1 MSEIDNTELLP
12 TNFRSYAG
20 TQNRIQYA
28 DINRYYDLYTPIE
41 RLALTN
47 NLKAYRWALGFDY
60 NTHKTFLSS
69 GIGKSCIDVICD
81 TAVNGKMSFNGPD
94 DICEALDDEL
104 RETFTS
110 SIENL
115 YRLTASTGSSLNRV
129 CFDKDGMPFISSVPL
144 GQFKAVLDQKGK
156 VKECKCYLDIQ
167 QGVNEY
173 LKYILYEH
181 RYFNKDNEPC
191 AMYKVTLLNYTNPE
205 KMSQTDFE
213 KEDIKANKDLLHTL
227 SQIYPNIKLYQED
240 KLGFKDSLGASVTNW
255 TKYNSY
261 YRSLWFGDAM
271 LTNVLDLLYSYDST
285 FTYKENDK
293 YLGRGRTLV
302 PKQMTQA
309 SLTMQRSI
317 DRAIASKVSMA
328 NLPEEN
334 IPRGK
339 PLDKTF
345 YQELTTSTGESVKPT
360 FVQGD
365 LRTENWNS
373 DLQYTAGEIA
383 ARLHI
388 SACDLDSRLNGGT
401 QRTATEINKESDN
414 TIKLVNSK
422 RLQFETAIVTLV
434 KDIAYYLLGDRDFT
448 ELGISYPVVG
458 LSNPQVATQ
467 VVLSQYQ
474 GRIMSRYTA
483 IKRLNPD
490 WTETDIEEEIARL
503 DEDAMLTP
511 EINIDDDEIS

>member
-1 MSEIDNTELLP
+1 
-12 TNFRSYAG
+12 
-20 TQNRIQYA
+20 
-28 DINRYYDLYTPIE
+28 
-41 RLALTN
+41 
-47 NLKAYRWALGFDY
+47 
-60 NTHKTFLSS
+60 
-69 GIGKSCIDVICD
+69 
-81 TAVNGKMSFNGPD
+81 
-94 DICEALDDEL
+94 
-104 RETFTS
+104 
-110 SIENL
+110 
-115 YRLTASTGSSLNRV
+115 
-129 CFDKDGMPFISSVPL
+129 
-144 GQFKAVLDQKGK
+144 
-156 VKECKCYLDIQ
+156 
-167 QGVNEY
+167 
-173 LKYILYEH
+173 
-181 RYFNKDNEPC
+181 
-191 AMYKVTLLNYTNPE
+191 MYKVTLLNYTNPE

-213 KEDIKANKDLLHTL
+213 KEDIKANKDLLLTL

-334 IPRGK
+334 IPRSK

-434 KDIAYYLLGDRDFT
+434 KDIAYYLLGDRDYT

-458 LSNPQVATQ
+458 LSNPQIATQ